1 MSTKSVCILL
11 ADGFEEVE
19 ALMPADILKRLNV
32 KVILAGVESLK
43 VRGAH
48 DFYICA
54 ESLMKDVDVAEI
66 DAVILPGGLPGAINL
81 RESQEVSDFINLANE
96 NGKICA
102 AICAAPVVLRDS
114 GAARGKHLTG
124 YPETERLSRDPA
136 FRYTGKDVETDGN
149 IITAKGMGKA
159 AAFAFAIARGLG
171 IAEERVRG
179 IAEDTFISD

>member
-1 MSTKSVCILL
+1 MSTKHVCILL

-32 KVILAGVESLK
+32 KVTLAGVESLK

-48 DFYICA
+48 DFYIFA
-54 ESLMKDVDVAEI
+54 NALLSDVDVAEI

-81 RESQEVSDFINLANE
+81 RESTAVSDFLNLADK

-102 AICAAPVVLRDS
+102 AICAAPIVLRDS
-114 GAARGKHLTG
+114 GVARNKHITG

-159 AAFAFAIARGLG
+159 AKFAFEIARSLG
-171 IAEERVRG
+171 IAEERIQG